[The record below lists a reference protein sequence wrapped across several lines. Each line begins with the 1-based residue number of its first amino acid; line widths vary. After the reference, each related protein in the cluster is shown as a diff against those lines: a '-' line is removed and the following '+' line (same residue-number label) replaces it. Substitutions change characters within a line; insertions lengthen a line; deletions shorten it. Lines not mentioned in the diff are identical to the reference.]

1 MGDSRAPPEQRTLRP
16 GVGEALVRLNH
27 LLRPLIHHQWAVKVA
42 TLNRLDEYQL
52 ERFLFGA
59 ERVPLERVRG
69 PIIEL
74 QEGRCFY
81 CAERLASRAGQT
93 PDVDHFIPW
102 SRYPD
107 DSLENLVAD
116 FGDRDQPDRSIVITK
131 IGDRD
136 RSAATL
142 VGQVMS
148 WGSPPFC
155 ATVPLAQ
162 SGGPGEGAGHRAH
175 QPESDPRRNRATSAA
190 GAGW

>member
-1 MGDSRAPPEQRTLRP
+1 MFSQAIG
-16 GVGEALVRLNH
+16 
-27 LLRPLIHHQWAVKVA
+27 
-42 TLNRLDEYQL
+42 
-52 ERFLFGA
+52 
-59 ERVPLERVRG
+59 
-69 PIIEL
+69 
-74 QEGRCFY
+74 
-81 CAERLASRAGQT
+81 ERLTPVMRWHASRA
-93 PDVDHFIPW
+93 
-102 SRYPD
+102 
-107 DSLENLVAD
+107 AD

-162 SGGPGEGAGHRAH
+162 SGGPGEGAGHRVH
-175 QPESDPRRNRATSAA
+175 QPGSDPRRNRATSAA